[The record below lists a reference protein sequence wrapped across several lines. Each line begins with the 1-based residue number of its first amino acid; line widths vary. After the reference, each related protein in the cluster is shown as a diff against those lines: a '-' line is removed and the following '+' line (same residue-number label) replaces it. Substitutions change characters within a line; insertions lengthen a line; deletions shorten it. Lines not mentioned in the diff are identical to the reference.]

1 MTNFEMNLPNI
12 SSFNK
17 LQNHTQLLKQ
27 INQVYRANGNFLYQ
41 IEDSFAHDDIILPI
55 SGKAQRLQEEIQH
68 IDKQR

>member
-1 MTNFEMNLPNI
+1 MPNI

-17 LQNHTQLLKQ
+17 LSNHTQLLKQ
-27 INQVYRANGNFLYQ
+27 INQVYRANGNFLYF

-68 IDKQR
+68 IDKFRLPK